1 MPERLKGILKM
12 NHIPWVM
19 LHVVAM
25 LIVSFCGQ
33 MIVVARR
40 SWNFGKN
47 VAVRVMIFAYFI

>member
-1 MPERLKGILKM
+1 M

-33 MIVVARR
+33 MIVAARR
-40 SWNFGKN
+40 PWNFGKN

>member
-1 MPERLKGILKM
+1 M

-33 MIVVARR
+33 MIVAARR